1 MKCECQAVLRIL
13 ASVPAIRLSKS
24 RVSICTLILRQQL
37 NCLSNSMIHGHY
49 NLHSGIISLLQSPLL
64 IETNSTEFS
73 LFNLTHDRVYKL
85 PNGTVRFLVLIYT
98 QTDIF
103 TTQPILIGH
112 ICNETYQQ
120 TARLEYGEKHPQIR
134 I

>member
-1 MKCECQAVLRIL
+1 M
-13 ASVPAIRLSKS
+13 AIIK
-24 RVSICTLILRQQL
+24 ID
-37 NCLSNSMIHGHY
+37 
-49 NLHSGIISLLQSPLL
+49 LHSDIITLLQSPRLM
-64 IETNSTEFS
+64 ETNSTEFS
-73 LFNLTHDRVYKL
+73 LFNLILDRVYKL
-85 PNGTVRFLVLIYT
+85 PNGTVRFSALKYT

-103 TTQPILIGH
+103 TTEPILICD

>member
-1 MKCECQAVLRIL
+1 M
-13 ASVPAIRLSKS
+13 AI
-24 RVSICTLILRQQL
+24 II
-37 NCLSNSMIHGHY
+37 ID
-49 NLHSGIISLLQSPLL
+49 LHSDIITLLQSSRL

-73 LFNLTHDRVYKL
+73 LFNLTLERVYKL
-85 PNGTVRFLVLIYT
+85 PNGTVRFLALKYT

-103 TTQPILIGH
+103 TTEPILKSH

>member
-1 MKCECQAVLRIL
+1 
-13 ASVPAIRLSKS
+13 
-24 RVSICTLILRQQL
+24 
-37 NCLSNSMIHGHY
+37 MIHGHY
-49 NLHSGIISLLQSPLL
+49 NLHSDSITLLRSSCL

-73 LFNLTHDRVYKL
+73 FFNLTLDRVYKL

-103 TTQPILIGH
+103 TTEPIIISH

-120 TARLEYGEKHPQIR
+120 TARLEYGEKHPQIVPLFEIVNR
-134 I
+134 KLPTSCLSGIQISSSDIYVEHTKQDCEINLTVD